1 MATGNFFKHWPTMLL
16 GVVVAVILL
25 IAVFSYQLNQTESA
39 VVTTFG
45 SPAAVTDPG
54 LHFRWP
60 FPFQKIYKFDH
71 RIRCFEGGSGKIE
84 ETMTADGQNILVG
97 IFINYRISAVE
108 KFFRTLEDMTKAEER
123 LNSLMRSAKNAT
135 FGQYKFS
142 QVINTKPELMK
153 LNEIQDRIKAALEKD
168 TAEYG
173 IEIVSVGINTIN
185 VPERITDKVFDRMI
199 EDRKLVADRY
209 LAEGTVRASEIRND
223 ADQKKAVMLAK
234 AEAEAREIR
243 AQGDAEAA
251 TFYAVF
257 REKPELAEFLRKLD
271 SLRLIMRNQT
281 TLVLDT
287 NVAPFDLLKPGSE
300 VLGPVKS
307 AAKDGE

>member
-39 VVTTFG
+39 VVTTYG

-257 REKPELAEFLRKLD
+257 RENPELAEFLRKLD